1 MISPLDIRQQSFG
14 KAMRGYNSDEVRAYL
29 QSLSQEWER
38 VLDDNK
44 RLKSELD
51 KATERLKS
59 YTEMEDIMRKTLHQ
73 AEQTARSTQE
83 AAQRE
88 AELKIAEA
96 SQRAKA
102 IIAEA
107 ELERSQIQHSMQDL
121 LDKKHQV
128 VGQLKAFL
136 KSELQEIASYEEN
149 LVRKMAQTAKA
160 LTPLPVAE
168 PQVPAAQDIPAAH
181 TAPTPPI
188 SAQAVPQTPEPS
200 PAPRQTLPVEKSAPT
215 PVAEPT
221 PHVSLKP
228 DNRSFFEQVL
238 QPTKPPVVV
247 DLSQDL

>member
-14 KAMRGYNSDEVRAYL
+14 KAMRGYNADEVRAYL

-44 RLKSELD
+44 RLKGELD

-160 LTPLPVAE
+160 LMPPPAPEPAMPVAPE
-168 PQVPAAQDIPAAH
+168 AARAPEAPVAAQPAPQ
-181 TAPTPPI
+181 APTPNP
-188 SAQAVPQTPEPS
+188 VPRAE
-200 PAPRQTLPVEKSAPT
+200 APVEKSAPA
-215 PVAEPT
+215 PVAEPA
-221 PHVSLKP
+221 PLVSLKP
-228 DNRSFFEQVL
+228 DSRSFFEQVL
-238 QPTKPPVVV
+238 QPAKPPVVI